1 MPPESRTND
10 YQSSAACV
18 STPPKPLFIYLFAFH
33 YPIIH
38 FLLRHPPAPR
48 LCLCLCLRHHHHP
61 TATRSLYLI
70 TSMAVQRL
78 RYQSEIVR
86 STSVHSPRL
95 PAVSPRTRLSLLVRQ
110 LLVMSISLI
119 RQRSTS
125 STFTFWPAK
134 ICCEER
140 YKQQQAHIFIQKRIL
155 S

>member
-125 STFTFWPAK
+125 STFTF
-134 ICCEER
+134 
-140 YKQQQAHIFIQKRIL
+140 
-155 S
+155 